1 MGAERR
7 DARKAGAV
15 REYDRAQSIVDRIE
29 YDDLY
34 KAGVEVWKQRLVDT
48 HLPTL
53 LTHLVAKA
61 EGNAPGNA
69 PTPTAAPTGT

>member
-7 DARKAGAV
+7 DARKTGTV